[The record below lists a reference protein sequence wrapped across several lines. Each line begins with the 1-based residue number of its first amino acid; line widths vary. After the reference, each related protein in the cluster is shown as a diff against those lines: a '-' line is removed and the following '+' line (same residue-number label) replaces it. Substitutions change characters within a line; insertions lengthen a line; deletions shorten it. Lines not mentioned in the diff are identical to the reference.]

1 MFTEMKKRSYT
12 LKKRAES
19 RETTRAR
26 IVAAT
31 MALHEELGPKNT
43 TISAVAERAGVQ
55 RLTVYRH
62 FPDETALFRACTS
75 QWLVDNPPPEPEQ
88 WQAVAGIGRVR
99 VALIALYGYYR
110 RTQRMWTTAHR
121 DHGEV
126 RALRQPMKKFHDY
139 LGDIAADLTDGMAA
153 AEAKR
158 DRVAL
163 TLHHAVQFDT
173 WRSLSAQGASDQAI
187 ADLVVAWLSALTN
200 RQGISS
206 WVQTL
211 N

>member
-1 MFTEMKKRSYT
+1 MKKRSYT

-75 QWLVDNPPPEPEQ
+75 QWLVDNPPPDPEQ
-88 WQAVAGIGRVR
+88 WEALAGIRRVR
-99 VALIALYGYYR
+99 AALTVLYGYYR
-110 RTQRMWTTAHR
+110 RTRRMWTAAHR
-121 DHGEV
+121 DEGEV
-126 RALRQPMKKFHDY
+126 RALRQPMRKFHDY
-139 LGDIAADLTDGMAA
+139 LDGVAADLTRGIAA
-153 AEAKR
+153 TGAKR

-173 WRSLSAQGASDQAI
+173 WRSLSARGASDQTI
-187 ADLVVAWLSALTN
+187 ADLVVAWLSAVTD
-200 RQGISS
+200 R
-206 WVQTL
+206 
-211 N
+211 

>member
-1 MFTEMKKRSYT
+1 MFTEMKRRSYT

-19 RETTRAR
+19 RDATRDR

-75 QWLVDNPPPEPEQ
+75 QWLVDNPPPDPGQ
-88 WQAVAGIGRVR
+88 WQSVAGTERVR
-99 VALIALYGYYR
+99 TALVALYGYYR
-110 RTQRMWTTAHR
+110 RTRRMWTAAHR
-121 DHGEV
+121 DKAEV

-139 LGDIAADLTDGMAA
+139 LAAIAADLAGGVGATAPR
-153 AEAKR
+153 R
-158 DRVAL
+158 DEIAL
-163 TLHHAVQFDT
+163 TLHHAVQFET
-173 WRSLSAQGASDQAI
+173 WHSLSSRGAGDESI
-187 ADLVVAWLSALTN
+187 ADLVVAWLSALTG
-200 RQGISS
+200 RSHF
-206 WVQTL
+206 
-211 N
+211 